1 MTSIPPMV
9 SSNTF
14 NLSSSTSQQLLSL
27 DTIRSVLQ
35 RLEDTIVFQLIE
47 RAQFGRN
54 APMYQAG
61 AFKELKEKENWEGSW
76 VEWFLKE
83 TESAHGQYHRQREG
97 LLRRWG

>member
-1 MTSIPPMV
+1 MV

-47 RAQFGRN
+47 RAQFARN
-54 APMYQAG
+54 DPMYKAG
-61 AFKELKEKENWEGSW
+61 AFKELKEKENWDGSW

-83 TESAHGQYHRQREG
+83 TESAHGQ
-97 LLRRWG
+97 